1 MDEILVHAVEQ
12 LDEKTVKEIVIDR
25 LQAGFGPFYIQEQ
38 VSLGMD
44 KVGILYEQ
52 GEYFIADLIM
62 AGVIFKDI
70 LELDEMKFGFTV
82 PSEKIG
88 TVIIGTAA
96 GDLHDI
102 GKNIFG
108 SMLKSAGFNVVDL
121 GVDVSPEDFCRAI
134 LGVKPDIVAISG
146 VLTIAL
152 ESINATIE
160 LLRQVGIR
168 DNVKVILG
176 GKCVSPIACNIIGV
190 DAYTTDL
197 PEGVKICLSW
207 V

>member
-1 MDEILVHAVEQ
+1 MDEILVHAVEE
-12 LDEKTVKEIVIDR
+12 LDEKTVKEVVIDR
-25 LQAGFGPFYIQEQ
+25 LQAGFGPLYIQEQ

-70 LELDEMKFGFTV
+70 LELDEMKSGFSV

-134 LGVKPDIVAISG
+134 LAVKPDIVAISG

-160 LLRQVGIR
+160 LLRQVGMR

-176 GKCVSPIACNIIGV
+176 GKCVSPSACNIIGV